1 VLSSCPVEL
10 PKRLGW
16 LKSGRFL
23 RFLSAFTGLVILAVI
38 LFNAAAVDRLPPT
51 YVIRV
56 SSPAAGGRAL
66 TLTAIDVDFSKD
78 VKHETAEQAFSIS
91 PNVDYAFHWQG
102 NKLIVTPSAKLPLST
117 VFHVHMAAGVEDRAG
132 NTQGGTGDMTFTTVD
147 APTVTAVSPLP
158 GAQSVPVG
166 SPIQITFDRLMD
178 PEKVIAGLRV
188 EPSFGYKVSWNEAV
202 LTLTPSL
209 PLASETE
216 YKLTIGDPAVD
227 TDGSRLPDYTTSFRT
242 LGIGLRIT
250 ARVPAPDVA
259 GVNIRSQIAV
269 VFDGPIDPSSV
280 DGAIK
285 LTPPVSGST
294 KVVSLPDDRNPPA
307 NPTATPGATST
318 GSGANVLLFTPDNPL
333 AAHTTYSV
341 TMSST
346 VRQTNGQAAP
356 QQAWSFITGEPPVNA
371 LNQIA
376 FLSDRGG
383 VANVWLM
390 NPDGTNPR
398 QVTWELARVSG
409 FDVSGDGST
418 IAYGSGGVVKKMSI
432 GGDGLQTL
440 TAGTDLEYA
449 PTFTPDGTGLVVGRR
464 DGAGADLGYWRIP
477 MITGTDSK
485 QVATDGAPNLGST
498 SVTGDGLTGKPGL
511 SAWGSRAAFSSD
523 GSTMLVVRGSDGVV
537 MLVDLTS
544 ATPPRQ
550 LGIVGDSQ
558 PVWVPSDAA
567 FYVTGTADRGT
578 TWLYWRVTTAGV
590 LTGIG
595 PSASDIDTAGQAAG
609 QTAGQAIAL
618 IVRAGDGSTH
628 LAYSAQA
635 GGTLRPL
642 TNDPAFSEMSPS
654 FRPDGNMIVFGRVR
668 TQDPTLSAGIW
679 IVKPDGTGLT
689 NLCLD
694 GAFPR
699 WLP

>member
-1 VLSSCPVEL
+1 VEL
-10 PKRLGW
+10 PKHLGW

-23 RFLSAFTGLVILAVI
+23 RFLSALTGLVVLAAI
-38 LFNAAAVDRLPPT
+38 IYNAAAVDRLPPT

-66 TLTAIDVDFSKD
+66 TLTAIDVDFSKAVD
-78 VKHETAEQAFSIS
+78 QKTAEQAFSMS
-91 PNVDYAFHWQG
+91 PDVGHAFHWQG

-117 VFHVHMAAGVEDRAG
+117 VFHVHMAAGVQDRAG
-132 NTQGGTGDMTFTTVD
+132 NTQGGTGDLTFTTVD
-147 APTVTAVSPLP
+147 APKVTAVLPLR
-158 GAQSVPVG
+158 GSQSVPVE

-178 PEKVIAGLRV
+178 PQKVIAGLKV
-188 EPSFGYKVSWNEAV
+188 EPSFTYQVSWNEAV
-202 LTLTPSL
+202 LTLTPSP
-209 PLASETE
+209 PLVSGTE

-227 TDGSRLPDYTTSFRT
+227 TDGSLLPDYTTSFRT
-242 LGIGLRIT
+242 LDIGLRAK
-250 ARVPAPDVA
+250 ARVPAADVA
-259 GVNIRSQIAV
+259 GVSVHSQIAV
-269 VFDGPIDPSSV
+269 VFDGSIDPSSV

-294 KVVSLPDDRNPPA
+294 KVVSLRDDRNPPA
-307 NPTATPGATST
+307 NPTATPGATPT
-318 GSGANVLLFTPDNPL
+318 DSGANVLVFTPDNPL
-333 AAHTTYSV
+333 AAHTTYSA
-341 TMSST
+341 TMSSS
-346 VRQTNGQAAP
+346 VRGTSGQAA
-356 QQAWSFITGEPPVNA
+356 QQQSWSFLTGEPTLNA

-398 QVTWELARVSG
+398 QVTWELSRVSG
-409 FDVSGDGST
+409 FDVTGDGST

-464 DGAGADLGYWRIP
+464 DGTGADLGYWRIP
-477 MITGTDSK
+477 MITGADTK

-498 SVTGDGLTGKPGL
+498 SITGDGLTGKPGL
-511 SAWGSRAAFSSD
+511 SGWASRAAFSPD
-523 GSTMLVVRGSDGVV
+523 GSTMLLVRGSDGVV
-537 MLVDLTS
+537 MLVDMTG

-550 LGIVGDSQ
+550 LSIVGDSQ
-558 PVWVPSDAA
+558 PVWVQSDAA
-567 FYVTGTADRGT
+567 FYVAGTADRGA
-578 TWLYWRVTTAGV
+578 TWLCWRVTTAGT
-590 LTGIG
+590 LTSIG
-595 PSASDIDTAGQAAG
+595 PAVSDIDTAGQAV
-609 QTAGQAIAL
+609 TAVAL

-628 LAYSAQA
+628 LAYSART
-635 GGTLRPL
+635 GGAPTPL

-654 FRPDGNMIVFGRVR
+654 FRPDGNMVVFGRVR
-668 TQDPTLSAGIW
+668 SQDPTLSAGIW
-679 IVKPDGTGLT
+679 TVKPDGTGLA
-689 NLCLD
+689 NLSLD

>member
-1 VLSSCPVEL
+1 
-10 PKRLGW
+10 
-16 LKSGRFL
+16 
-23 RFLSAFTGLVILAVI
+23 
-38 LFNAAAVDRLPPT
+38 
-51 YVIRV
+51 
-56 SSPAAGGRAL
+56 
-66 TLTAIDVDFSKD
+66 
-78 VKHETAEQAFSIS
+78 
-91 PNVDYAFHWQG
+91 
-102 NKLIVTPSAKLPLST
+102 
-117 VFHVHMAAGVEDRAG
+117 
-132 NTQGGTGDMTFTTVD
+132 
-147 APTVTAVSPLP
+147 
-158 GAQSVPVG
+158 
-166 SPIQITFDRLMD
+166 
-178 PEKVIAGLRV
+178 
-188 EPSFGYKVSWNEAV
+188 
-202 LTLTPSL
+202 
-209 PLASETE
+209 
-216 YKLTIGDPAVD
+216 
-227 TDGSRLPDYTTSFRT
+227 
-242 LGIGLRIT
+242 
-250 ARVPAPDVA
+250 
-259 GVNIRSQIAV
+259 
-269 VFDGPIDPSSV
+269 
-280 DGAIK
+280 
-285 LTPPVSGST
+285 
-294 KVVSLPDDRNPPA
+294 
-307 NPTATPGATST
+307 
-318 GSGANVLLFTPDNPL
+318 
-333 AAHTTYSV
+333 
-341 TMSST
+341 
-346 VRQTNGQAAP
+346 
-356 QQAWSFITGEPPVNA
+356 
-371 LNQIA
+371 
-376 FLSDRGG
+376 
-383 VANVWLM
+383 M

-398 QVTWELARVSG
+398 QVTWELSRVSG

-432 GGDGLQTL
+432 GGDGLQIL

-464 DGAGADLGYWRIP
+464 DGTGADLGYWRIP
-477 MITGTDSK
+477 MITGTDPK

-537 MLVDLTS
+537 MLVDMTG

-550 LGIVGDSQ
+550 LSIVGNSQ

-567 FYVTGTADRGT
+567 FYVTGTADGGT

-595 PSASDIDTAGQAAG
+595 PAASDIDTAGQAAG

-654 FRPDGNMIVFGRVR
+654 FRPDGNMVVFGRVR

-689 NLCLD
+689 NLSLD